1 MRLLALDTA
10 TLVAS
15 AAVWIDGAVVVDGEA
30 AASTHSE
37 KLLPLADQVLR
48 RAGLVPADLDAVAC
62 GAGPGSFT
70 GLRIGLATAKG
81 LCFALGRPL
90 VLCSSLAALALEGG
104 RGTVLAVLDAKRQ
117 EVYAGLYRL
126 DPLPA
131 PVDDEVVLAPGDVAA
146 WAAGRADAVVGDGAY
161 AYPDDAAAWGPLV
174 ATARRTP
181 SAAAVAR
188 LAAARLARGEADDL
202 TRAEPTYI
210 RHDVATPPRAR

>member
-1 MRLLALDTA
+1 MRLLGIDTA

-15 AAVWIDGAVVVDGEA
+15 AAVWIDGAVVEGEA
-30 AASTHSE
+30 VASTHSE
-37 KLLPLADQVLR
+37 KLLPLVDELLR
-48 RAGLVPADLDAVAC
+48 GAGLAPADLDAVAC

-90 VLCSSLAALALEGG
+90 VLCSSLAALALEAG
-104 RGTVLAVLDAKRQ
+104 RGTVLAVLDARRH
-117 EVYAGLYRL
+117 EVYAGLYRV
-126 DPLPA
+126 DPLPVPIA
-131 PVDDEVVLAPGDVAA
+131 DEVVLPPGDVAA

-161 AYPDDAAAWGPLV
+161 AYPEAAATWGPLV
-174 ATARRTP
+174 AGARRTP
-181 SAAAVAR
+181 AAAAVAR
-188 LAAARLARGEADDL
+188 LAAARLQRGEADDL

>member
-1 MRLLALDTA
+1 MRLLAIDTA

-15 AAVWIDGAVVVDGEA
+15 AAVWDDGAVTEGEA

-37 KLLPLADQVLR
+37 KLLPLCDELLR
-48 RAGLVPADLDAVAC
+48 RAGLAPRDLDAVAC

-90 VLCSSLAALALEGG
+90 VLCSSLAALALEAG
-104 RGTVLAVLDAKRQ
+104 RGTVLSVLDARKH

-126 DPLPA
+126 DPLPVPLA
-131 PVDDEVVLAPGDVAA
+131 AEVVLPPGDVAA
-146 WAAGRADAVVGDGAY
+146 WAAGRAEAVVGDGAY
-161 AYPDDAAAWGPLV
+161 AYPDAAAAWGPLR
-174 ATARRTP
+174 AEARRTP
-181 SAAAVAR
+181 SAVAIARMAVAR
-188 LAAARLARGEADDL
+188 LERGEVDDL

-210 RHDVATPPRAR
+210 RHDVATPPKAR